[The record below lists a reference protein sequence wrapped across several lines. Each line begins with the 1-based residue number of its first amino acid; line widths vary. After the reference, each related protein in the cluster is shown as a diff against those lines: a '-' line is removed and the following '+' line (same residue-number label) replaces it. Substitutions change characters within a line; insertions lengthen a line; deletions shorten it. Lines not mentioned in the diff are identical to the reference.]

1 MRECLGANEC
11 EIWEGME
18 GGVVWCGVD
27 EKSRGRGKEG
37 CALLFAP
44 RVWKG
49 IEVHEWKGS
58 RIVWAVGKIGI
69 VKYAWVCVYA
79 PVNSSSGRGRE
90 EMRKFWNDVNE
101 CLRSL
106 KGGVG

>member
-1 MRECLGANEC
+1 M
-11 EIWEGME
+11 
-18 GGVVWCGVD
+18 VWCGVD
-27 EKSRGRGKEG
+27 EKSRGRGREG

-49 IEVHEWKGS
+49 IEAHGWKGS

-79 PVNSSSGRGRE
+79 PVNSSSGRGKERGNSG
-90 EMRKFWNDVNE
+90 MM
-101 CLRSL
+101 
-106 KGGVG
+106 